1 MIVSKYFEYKKDESK
16 FKKFLDRKAEKL
28 DKERVNEGL
37 SNNEGQSISESKWC
51 TWVSERGRER
61 KRENNKKKRNNNEG
75 I

>member
-37 SNNEGQSISESKWC
+37 SNNEGQSISESK
-51 TWVSERGRER
+51 
-61 KRENNKKKRNNNEG
+61 
-75 I
+75 